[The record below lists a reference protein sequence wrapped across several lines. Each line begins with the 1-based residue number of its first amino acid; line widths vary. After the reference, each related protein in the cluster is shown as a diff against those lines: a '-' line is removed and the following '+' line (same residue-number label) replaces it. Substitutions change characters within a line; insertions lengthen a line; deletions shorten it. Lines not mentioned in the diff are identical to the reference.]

1 MREYKYGSHE
11 SANSAEVDSKA
22 EVPLPPRKASYRIL
36 PSPVPSVPL
45 VKYHG

>member
-11 SANSAEVDSKA
+11 LANSAEEVGKA
-22 EVPLPPRKASYRIL
+22 AVPLPPRKASYRIL

-45 VKYHG
+45 VKHHG